1 MVGLRRA
8 KTLLFVVLVIM
19 ATTIANGAKLLQ
31 EKDKDESKGGGETI
45 DVKASGA
52 KGDGKTD
59 DSKAFADAWKKAC
72 ESKSPTKIKVQ
83 EGKYLVQTLEFKG
96 PCKSAV
102 TFEMDGH
109 IIAPSKATPGKPHCG
124 WINFEKLE
132 NFNLNGHGAIF
143 DGQGAHAWKI
153 NDCAK
158 TGKCNTLPINIR
170 ITSLT
175 NSKIKGIKSTN
186 SKLFHMNIINCKNLT
201 LEDIGIDA
209 PPESLNTDGIH
220 IGRSDGVRLVRAK
233 IKTGDDCISIG
244 DGTENFL
251 VENVE
256 CGPGHGIAIGSLGK
270 YPNEKPVRGVTIRR
284 SLIKNTDNGVRIKT
298 WPGSPPG
305 IVSNILFQD
314 ITMDN
319 VSLPIL
325 IDQVYCPHG
334 HCKKGGPSKV
344 KLSDI
349 TYRDIKGTSASKII
363 APAESPNTDGIH
375 SGRCEGVKILNT
387 KISTGDDCI
396 SVGDGMK
403 NLLIEKVVCG
413 PGHGISVGSL
423 GRYGWEQDVN
433 DIKVINCTLEGTDN
447 GLRIKTWPSAAC
459 TTTAAGIHFEDII
472 LNNLSNPILID
483 QEYCP
488 WNQCNK
494 NKPSTIKLVDITF
507 TKIRGTSGNKDAD
520 IHVRT
525 LRLETL
531 NIEYKGADGPPT
543 FECTNVTPKLVGT
556 QNPKACVGP
565 VVKAPGQ
572 A

>member
-8 KTLLFVVLVIM
+8 KTMLLVVLLVM

-31 EKDKDESKGGGETI
+31 EKDKDKPSEGSCESI

-72 ESKSPTKIKVQ
+72 ESKSPSKITVPK
-83 EGKYLVQTLEFKG
+83 GKYLVKTLEFKG

-102 TFEMDGH
+102 TFEMNGH
-109 IIAPSKATPGKPHCG
+109 LKAPSKATPGKPHCG
-124 WINFEKLE
+124 WINFEKIE
-132 NFNLNGHGAIF
+132 NFILNGHGATF
-143 DGQGAHAWKI
+143 DGEGAHAWKI

-170 ITSLT
+170 ITGLT

-201 LEDIGIDA
+201 LEDIRIDA

-220 IGRSDGVRLVRAK
+220 IGRSDGVRLIRAK

-251 VENVE
+251 VEKVE

-270 YPNEKPVRGVTIRR
+270 YPNEKPVRGVTIRKCR
-284 SLIKNTDNGVRIKT
+284 IKNTDNGVRIKT

-305 IVSNILFQD
+305 IVSNILFED
-314 ITMDN
+314 IKMDN

-334 HCKKGGPSKV
+334 HCKKGGASKV

-349 TYRDIKGTSASKII
+349 TYKDIKGTSASKV
-363 APAESPNTDGIH
+363 AVKLLCSP
-375 SGRCEGVKILNT
+375 GV
-387 KISTGDDCI
+387 
-396 SVGDGMK
+396 
-403 NLLIEKVVCG
+403 
-413 PGHGISVGSL
+413 P
-423 GRYGWEQDVN
+423 
-433 DIKVINCTLEGTDN
+433 CTNIT
-447 GLRIKTWPSAAC
+447 
-459 TTTAAGIHFEDII
+459 
-472 LNNLSNPILID
+472 LSNID
-483 QEYCP
+483 FVHTGQ
-488 WNQCNK
+488 K
-494 NKPSTIKLVDITF
+494 
-507 TKIRGTSGNKDAD
+507 
-520 IHVRT
+520 
-525 LRLETL
+525 
-531 NIEYKGADGPPT
+531 
-543 FECTNVTPKLVGT
+543 
-556 QNPKACVGP
+556 GP
-565 VVKAPGQ
+565 VVSACSDVKPKVKGKMEPPACTEKAKPDS
-572 A
+572 